1 MCIRDRFTVTDSNE
15 TGPNE
20 SPSSD
25 LLAPFRAIL
34 QLPQEH
40 DATADEMKD
49 LVLQNARLLGLAD
62 TPVSIDQLSA
72 DQLELNYQVIKA
84 VQAEAGSGE
93 NISEQFAKDIDASLE
108 SYLDSQE

>member
-1 MCIRDRFTVTDSNE
+1 M
-15 TGPNE
+15 
-20 SPSSD
+20 
-25 LLAPFRAIL
+25 